1 MMDKDFMTLLS
12 QLIDVKTKVTALTQE
27 AIDKVWP
34 IESREK
40 LAEAMGQF
48 ADRIQTLQRQ
58 ADSMTE
64 EEANSFLIGWL
75 KRISRKEYE
84 EHFEDWTEGPEPTKQ
99 GFRVYVTQ
107 VATHS
112 IEVAIICGQHK
123 GLDARLK
130 ENIEAYV
137 SEVYPE
143 TEADEP
149 KPLPKMPKKPQK
161 YTTATNLLMKDLTG
175 KAVVNAGPYDLPV
188 MPDKGITTYVAIAY
202 EKEKDPFGLTP
213 KQVTIMDAVNAV
225 YEQGQADG
233 LEGPIPMTP
242 VSIFK
247 AMPGG
252 STRPTAAKLKEI
264 EKTVSMFRDMPAEIN
279 ATPELRAAGKIG
291 KGEKFHLKTNMILA
305 RELRYTRKNGTE
317 TIGWQVFE
325 PPVASAYAKKQGQ
338 VVSVPARVVQIQEL
352 DEKTKE
358 PNGALISIND
368 NRRELLAHMV
378 RRVGVMLNAYRKAKN
393 AERLKR
399 NRDMGRTWHA
409 IMTGP
414 KEAGGLSVSDIIRYD
429 SAFAVAGIETK
440 RKNTVMELKDFCIAV
455 LKYWKA
461 IGYIHGFEELKTG
474 KQRNGLKILFE

>member
-1 MMDKDFMTLLS
+1 MT
-12 QLIDVKTKVTALTQE
+12 KETF
-27 AIDKVWP
+27 
-34 IESREK
+34 IEMYNY
-40 LAEAMGQF
+40 LN
-48 ADRIQTLQRQ
+48 
-58 ADSMTE
+58 ADSGQTELTPEMLDELWPEELKQQLATAFEDIAKRIEIYKERAAKMTE
-64 EEANSFLIGWL
+64 EEAVSFLTG
-75 KRISRKEYE
+75 RVRKIPKDPYE
-84 EHFEDWTEGPEPTKQ
+84 EAYEDWGTEPNRQ
-99 GFRVYVTQ
+99 GFVVYMTQ
-107 VATHS
+107 NLLHS
-112 IEVAIICGQHK
+112 IEISILCHK
-123 GLDARLK
+123 RKEFKAKLK
-130 ENIEAYV
+130 EIIEAYAA
-137 SEVYPE
+137 EVYPDKE
-143 TEADEP
+143 EP

-188 MPDKGITTYVAIAY
+188 TPDKGITTYVAIAY

-213 KQVTIMDAVNAV
+213 KQATIMEAVDAVFD
-225 YEQGQADG
+225 QGQADG

-264 EKTVSMFRDMPAEIN
+264 EETVSMFRDMPAEIE
-279 ATPELRAAGKIG
+279 ATEELRAAGKIG

-338 VVSVPARVVQIQEL
+338 VVSVPAKVVQIQEL

-393 AERLKR
+393 AEKLKR

-440 RKNTVMELKDFCIAV
+440 RAATIMELRDFCIAV

>member
-1 MMDKDFMTLLS
+1 MSVKDMLS
-12 QLIDVKTKVTALTQE
+12 TV
-27 AIDKVWP
+27 
-34 IESREK
+34 
-40 LAEAMGQF
+40 
-48 ADRIQTLQRQ
+48 
-58 ADSMTE
+58 TE
-64 EEANSFLIGWL
+64 EEIKMLADFLQRFISSPNGQFILELMQEYNLCEIQPFMEKDEELKKADKEGISFGELLADRERFIGIVERA
-75 KRISRKEYE
+75 KAAYE
-84 EHFEDWTEGPEPTKQ
+84 ASKQ
-99 GFRVYVTQ
+99 
-107 VATHS
+107 
-112 IEVAIICGQHK
+112 
-123 GLDARLK
+123 
-130 ENIEAYV
+130 
-137 SEVYPE
+137 
-143 TEADEP
+143 
-149 KPLPKMPKKPQK
+149 PLPKMPKKPQK
-161 YTTATNLLMKDLTG
+161 YTTGINLLMKDLTG

-338 VVSVPARVVQIQEL
+338 VVSVPAKVVQIQEL

-378 RRVGVMLNAYRKAKN
+378 RRVGVMLNAYHKAKN
-393 AERLKR
+393 AEKLKR

-440 RKNTVMELKDFCIAV
+440 RSSTVTELRDFCIAV
-455 LKYWKA
+455 LKYWEA